1 MFFLLSLLWPVEQAL
16 TARYPWP
23 GFKKITITVIIKTA
37 IWRAKDALANRMQR
51 ELSFYIM

>member
-1 MFFLLSLLWPVEQAL
+1 MASGIGPYSQISM
-16 TARYPWP
+16 AR
-23 GFKKITITVIIKTA
+23 FKKKITIIIIITA